1 MNAIRQSL
9 FVKRMVAYEL
19 MVCSLFNR
27 ASHIRAI
34 KSLFAFIS
42 RIGDGIFWYTLMLLL
57 PVIYGTAALKATL
70 HMMVVGA
77 LALGL
82 YKAIKSVTERP
93 RPCVVKQ
100 ELLLGTA
107 PLDQYSFPSG
117 HTMHA
122 VSFTL
127 VALHYYPELAAVLV
141 PFAILVGLSRVILAL
156 HYPTDVIC
164 GAVLGGGIALLSFT
178 VTD

>member
-9 FVKRMVAYEL
+9 FVKRIIAYEL
-19 MVCSLFNR
+19 MLCSLFNQ
-27 ASHIRAI
+27 ASHIRVI

-57 PVIYGTAALKATL
+57 PIIYGTAALTATL
-70 HMMVVGA
+70 HMTVVGA
-77 LALGL
+77 LTLAL

-100 ELLLGTA
+100 DLLLGTA

-127 VALHYYPELAAVLV
+127 VALHYYPELTVVLV
-141 PFAILVGLSRVILAL
+141 PFAVLVGLSRIILAL

-164 GAVLGGGIALLSFT
+164 GALLGGGISLLSFM